1 MLRQELLETC
11 EGIIAGRRSLGY
23 RPSRRRHTMR
33 SRFSQSSLTNSLIM
47 RPRPRRRRILRS
59 KVLTAPD
66 RAFCSLAG
74 NNTLAPITHSK
85 LVADA
90 ARGCCADSQAALSTN
105 PGCKT
110 RSRASAE
117 TNSDTSHPRD
127 SSNAGNASSNAAH
140 ACSNTAS
147 NTADAS
153 RNATNTSS
161 DAADSG
167 SNTTRNSANASC
179 CSKRNAA
186 SRDAAYPQYLSD
198 DRHSPPHVPSSGT
211 HWSIERSARFGDL
224 NGCRLRTV
232 WRVVSTCLKAAATL
246 LSGIVL
252 GHSRP

>member
-147 NTADAS
+147 NTANAS

-186 SRDAAYPQYLSD
+186 NRDAADPQYLSD
-198 DRHSPPHVPSSGT
+198 DRHSNHRTLPPPERIGQSNVP
-211 HWSIERSARFGDL
+211 RAL
-224 NGCRLRTV
+224 
-232 WRVVSTCLKAAATL
+232 
-246 LSGIVL
+246 GI
-252 GHSRP
+252 

>member
-1 MLRQELLETC
+1 
-11 EGIIAGRRSLGY
+11 
-23 RPSRRRHTMR
+23 
-33 SRFSQSSLTNSLIM
+33 
-47 RPRPRRRRILRS
+47 
-59 KVLTAPD
+59 
-66 RAFCSLAG
+66 LA
-74 NNTLAPITHSK
+74 LITHSD
-85 LVADA
+85 LIADA
-90 ARGCCADSQAALSTN
+90 ARGCCADSQAALPAN

-110 RSRASAE
+110 RSRASAD

-153 RNATNTSS
+153 RNATNTSR

-198 DRHSPPHVPSSGT
+198 DRHSNHRTFPPPERIGQSNVPPFGGFERLSSPHPGAGRIG
-211 HWSIERSARFGDL
+211 SPAS
-224 NGCRLRTV
+224 
-232 WRVVSTCLKAAATL
+232 
-246 LSGIVL
+246 
-252 GHSRP
+252 P

>member
-110 RSRASAE
+110 RSRAA
-117 TNSDTSHPRD
+117 PRPTPTP
-127 SSNAGNASSNAAH
+127 ATPATPPTPATPAATPPTPAATPPATPPTPAATPPTPAATPLTPAATPPATPPTPPAAASEMPLTVMQPIHNIFLMTGIQT
-140 ACSNTAS
+140 TARS
-147 NTADAS
+147 LL
-153 RNATNTSS
+153 RNALVNRTFRALWGFERLSS
-161 DAADSG
+161 LHRVA
-167 SNTTRNSANASC
+167 
-179 CSKRNAA
+179 
-186 SRDAAYPQYLSD
+186 
-198 DRHSPPHVPSSGT
+198 
-211 HWSIERSARFGDL
+211 WS
-224 NGCRLRTV
+224 CRL
-232 WRVVSTCLKAAATL
+232 A
-246 LSGIVL
+246 
-252 GHSRP
+252 

>member
-1 MLRQELLETC
+1 
-11 EGIIAGRRSLGY
+11 
-23 RPSRRRHTMR
+23 MR
-33 SRFSQSSLTNSLIM
+33 SRFSQPSLTNSPIT
-47 RPRPRRRRILRS
+47 RPRPRRRSISRN
-59 KVLTAPD
+59 KVLTVPD

-153 RNATNTSS
+153 RNTTNTSS

-186 SRDAAYPQYLSD
+186 SRDAADPQYLSD
-198 DRHSPPHVPSSGT
+198 GRHSNHRTFPPPERVGQSNVP
-211 HWSIERSARFGDL
+211 RFGEL
-224 NGCRLRTV
+224 NGCRLRAPGGGSH
-232 WRVVSTCLKAAATL
+232 RLALKANVARMARSEIPNELHRQTPLSRSCGAASSAL
-246 LSGIVL
+246 RHLAQCSAL
-252 GHSRP
+252 